1 MTFGWVILCLL
12 TPWCSFSTLLNDDV
26 WFDSHGNICRRL
38 CLLPGFHLVE
48 TQREGSATTNQVV
61 ANRKHAIFISEV
73 GLEVCTS
80 HLLIDIARILKNHYN
95 PKALKLLRVSIFLP
109 KIRNL
114 KSQLLISNYGEHLNR
129 ALWDQF
135 VCGPN
140 NPKIQNNIERVNTG
154 DLMFKK
160 ACSIVETME
169 IADRNTQEFHPS
181 SRQTIRWSKKVRTL
195 NDNHVLL

>member
-12 TPWCSFSTLLNDDV
+12 TPWCSFSTLLNADI
-26 WFDSHGNICRRL
+26 WFDSHCNICRRL
-38 CLLPGFHLVE
+38 CPLPGFHLVE
-48 TQREGSATTNQVV
+48 TQREGSTTANQVV

-80 HLLIDIARILKNHYN
+80 HLLIDIARILKNLYN
-95 PKALKLLRVSIFLP
+95 PKTLKLLRISIFLP

-114 KSQLLISNYGEHLNR
+114 KSQLVKCNYGEHLKR

-140 NPKIQNNIERVNTG
+140 NPKIENNIELVNTG

-160 ACSIVETME
+160 ACSIAKTME
-169 IADRNTQEFHPS
+169 IPDRNTQEFHPS
-181 SRQTIRWSKKVRTL
+181 SGQTI
-195 NDNHVLL
+195 